1 MKRTALA
8 LCALVLASGAVLA
21 QDVKKEKILS
31 LEPKKESKAPPA
43 PPRAV
48 LDDPA
53 ALKERAPEVFK
64 ARFETTKGDF
74 VVEAHRAWSPNGV
87 DRFYTLVKNGY
98 YDGVKFFRV
107 VPNFVAQFGIH
118 GDPKIASKWLRSNI
132 QDDPVV
138 EGNKKGYLT
147 FAKSGQPN
155 SRSVQL
161 FINLKDNSFLDKDGF
176 SAFGKVIEGMEVVE
190 ELHGGYGEQLTR
202 LQGDIAAKG
211 NEFLQLNFPNLD
223 AIERAYLEK

>member
-8 LCALVLASGAVLA
+8 LAAAVLASGAVFA
-21 QDVKKEKILS
+21 QDVTKEKILS
-31 LEPKKESKAPPA
+31 LEPRKASKAAPA
-43 PPRAV
+43 PPKAV
-48 LDDPA
+48 LEDPA

-64 ARFETTKGDF
+64 VRFETTKGDF
-74 VVEAHRAWSPNGV
+74 VVEAHRAWAPHGV

-132 QDDPVV
+132 PDDPVV
-138 EGNKKGYLT
+138 EGNKKGTLT
-147 FAKSGQPN
+147 YAKSGAPN

-161 FINLKDNSFLDKDGF
+161 FINLQDNSFLDGQGF
-176 SAFGKVIEGMEVVE
+176 AAFATVIEGMKVVE
-190 ELHGGYGEQLTR
+190 ALHGGYGEQLTK
-202 LQGDIAAKG
+202 LQSEIAAKG

>member
-1 MKRTALA
+1 MKRTAAA
-8 LCALVLASGAVLA
+8 LCALVLASGVVLA
-21 QDVKKEKILS
+21 QDVKDEKILS

-43 PPRAV
+43 PPKAV
-48 LDDPA
+48 LEDPA

-64 ARFETTKGDF
+64 VRFETTKGDF

-107 VPNFVAQFGIH
+107 VPNFVVQFGIH
-118 GDPKIASKWLRSNI
+118 GDPKIATKWLRSNI

-138 EGNKKGYLT
+138 EGNKKGTLT
-147 FAKSGQPN
+147 YAKSGSPN

-161 FINLKDNSFLDKDGF
+161 FINLKDNSPLDDQGF
-176 SAFGKVIEGMEVVE
+176 AAFGRVIEGMEVVE
-190 ELHGGYGEQLTR
+190 ALYGGYGDKLTN
-202 LQGDIAAKG
+202 LQTEIAAKG

-223 AIERAYLEK
+223 SIERAYLEK